1 MTTPDLST
9 ELPHR
14 GVLAGV
20 DHGTKRIGIAVSD
33 AAQTFSMPVTTL
45 EAKSAV
51 HNMAL
56 LRKVRDDYRVRG
68 WVVGLPYLKSG
79 DEGPQA
85 VLVRRFGDWLAEV
98 TELPVAYWD
107 ERLTSHAAEVL
118 LSSLGESP
126 GGTKSRVDGLAA
138 QLILQAYLRHR
149 TIESSDAEPLP

>member
-9 ELPHR
+9 EFPHR

-33 AAQTFSMPVTTL
+33 AAQTFAMPVTTL

-51 HNMAL
+51 HNTAL
-56 LRKVRDDYRVRG
+56 FRKVRDDYRVRG

-98 TELPVAYWD
+98 TERPVAYWD

-149 TIESSDAEPLP
+149 TIE

>member
-1 MTTPDLST
+1 MKNLDHST
-9 ELPHR
+9 EFPHR

-33 AAQTFSMPVTTL
+33 AAQTFAMPVTTL

-51 HNMAL
+51 HNTAL
-56 LRKVRDDYRVRG
+56 FRKVRDDYRVRG

-98 TELPVAYWD
+98 TERPVAYWD

-149 TIESSDAEPLP
+149 TIE

>member
-1 MTTPDLST
+1 MTDPVLIT
-9 ELPHR
+9 ELPRR

-33 AAQTFSMPVTTL
+33 AAQSFSMPVTTL

-51 HNMAL
+51 HNAAMF
-56 LRKVRDDYRVRG
+56 RKVRDDYRVQG
-68 WVVGLPYLKSG
+68 WVIGLPYLKSG

-85 VLVRRFGDWLAEV
+85 LLVRRFGDWLAEM
-98 TELPVAYWD
+98 TERPVAYWD

-118 LSSLGESP
+118 LSSLGEAP
-126 GGTKSRVDGLAA
+126 GGVKARVDGLAA

-149 TIESSDAEPLP
+149 TARTDDTESPS